1 MRTKNLLK
9 RIGMALLASTILA
22 ASVVP
27 ALAARDDKT
36 PENPV
41 PAVIQVAKK
50 LKSSTGLF
58 PTISTSAEYAAN
70 PSTANVF
77 KFTLTPFKF
86 TDRAGASTSAGAG
99 GVVTFTDGSP
109 ALKMPM
115 PEEATAGV
123 NTGVEAPP
131 TTNTA
136 ATNNGGKTLVI
147 TKDYYDANT
156 STTPVN
162 EKNYAR
168 YFPALDFEAKDM
180 IPGVYTYLLEEEDT
194 GVPGVTYDGAKYYV
208 QIYVGNQMYDDKTPV
223 LCTDPDHTHD
233 TVVTVTGMT
242 VWKNKADAPSD
253 PNAEN
258 GPKQNNSL
266 TNHAQEAKVD
276 FTTSTTLVPG
286 TTTEPGD
293 PADQGAHGD
302 FTASTVQY
310 PFLNTYAAS
319 NLTISKTV
327 SGTLADPTKYFTFTV
342 ALQSGESDGSTVT
355 KTDYKPTLTYTIH
368 TVGEDATIDATT
380 YANDGYVRR
389 TVDASGNI
397 TDTVL
402 DQAAYDAAIAADPT
416 DNLVY
421 TLDLNKGDTIKLKH
435 DQYVVIH
442 NIPTVN
448 DGTYA
453 TVTES
458 DADGYK
464 TNVAVTAGGTLRDQ
478 PDASKGKF
486 EAPNLRATADQE
498 LLVPEDDNDKT
509 YNYWAFENNK
519 QHTPP
524 TGVLLTMLPFA
535 VILIGAGAGLVLI
548 SRKRKAHR

>member
-27 ALAARDDKT
+27 ALATRDDKT

-58 PTISTSAEYAAN
+58 PTISTSAEYTAN

-77 KFTLTPFKF
+77 KFTLTPYSF
-86 TDRAGASTSAGAG
+86 TERTGGAPIRAGEG

-115 PEEATAGV
+115 PATSAT
-123 NTGVEAPP
+123 TGVEAPP
-131 TTNTA
+131 TNTA
-136 ATNNGGKTLVI
+136 AANGGKTLVI

-156 STTPVN
+156 STTPAN

-208 QIYVGNQMYDDKTPV
+208 QIYVGNQLYEDDTPV
-223 LCTDPDHTHD
+223 LCTDTSHTHD
-233 TVVTVTGMT
+233 TVVTVTAMT
-242 VWKNKADAPSD
+242 VWKNRADAPSD

-266 TNHAQEAKVD
+266 TNHTQEAKVD

-402 DQAAYDAAIAADPT
+402 TDAAYSALSDAEKAAM
-416 DNLVY
+416 VY
-421 TLDLNKGDTIKLKH
+421 TLDLNTAPTIKLKH

-453 TVTES
+453 TVTET

-478 PDASKGKF
+478 PDTSKGKF
-486 EAPNLRATADQE
+486 EAPNLRMTADQE
-498 LLVPEDDNDKT
+498 LLVPTNNNSKT
-509 YNYWAFENNK
+509 FNYWAFENNK